1 MYISS
6 KAFNH
11 LLSPRS
17 LGMVYLLMVK
27 VNTLS
32 RMQTLSAVIL
42 FIIGEIGTVDGGFI
56 TR

>member
-1 MYISS
+1 MNSLSS
-6 KAFNH
+6 
-11 LLSPRS
+11 LD
-17 LGMVYLLMVK
+17 MVYLLMVK

-42 FIIGEIGTVDGGFI
+42 FIIGEIGTVDDGFI